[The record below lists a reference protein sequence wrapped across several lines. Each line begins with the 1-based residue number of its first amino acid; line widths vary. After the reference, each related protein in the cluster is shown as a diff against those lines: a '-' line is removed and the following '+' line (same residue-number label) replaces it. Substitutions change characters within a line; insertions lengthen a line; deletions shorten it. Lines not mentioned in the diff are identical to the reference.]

1 MFCHDLWNLQ
11 SNFQLRELSYLLIY
25 LKKPAKAGL
34 KTFPV
39 HIKNILV
46 PHAGTLLGDKALSY
60 AIKIAKLSGATINI
74 LHSVEPLPSPPPMVF
89 AKKQD
94 SKMRKEVEQ
103 TEDALVQDI
112 REELQKRADYCK
124 SKNINANSV
133 VVKGRPE
140 DEILKYSKNHH
151 IDLIIMAKRRKIPGI
166 GGMLHLGSVSRKI
179 LETSNK
185 PVLILE

>member
-1 MFCHDLWNLQ
+1 M
-11 SNFQLRELSYLLIY
+11 
-25 LKKPAKAGL
+25 KKTANAGL
-34 KTFPV
+34 KISPV

-46 PHAGTLLGDKALSY
+46 PHAGTLLGDKALGY

-74 LHSVEPLPSPPPMVF
+74 LHSVEPLPGPPPMVF

-94 SKMRKEVEQ
+94 SRIRKEMEQ
-103 TEDALVQDI
+103 TEEALVQDI
-112 REELQKRADYCK
+112 REELQKRTNYCK
-124 SKNINANSV
+124 SKGINANSI

-166 GGMLHLGSVSRKI
+166 KGVLKLGSVSRKV
-179 LETSNK
+179 LETSDK